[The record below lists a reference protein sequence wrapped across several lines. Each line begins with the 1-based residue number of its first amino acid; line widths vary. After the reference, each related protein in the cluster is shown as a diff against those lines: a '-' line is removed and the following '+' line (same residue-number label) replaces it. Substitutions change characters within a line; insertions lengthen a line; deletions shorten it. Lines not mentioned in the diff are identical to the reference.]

1 MCYNFFF
8 QSDLEAAQ
16 EAEMI
21 RRALLE
27 ARQDFTFET
36 VLSTERNLLLLEEA
50 KKNGYQICAVFV
62 LTKDSAVNVRRVQAQ
77 VKMGG
82 HDEPEDKII
91 SRYEKSLQNLSK
103 LVRIADRTR
112 IVDNSTD
119 VPSVIC
125 EVAEGRA
132 RIWESEL
139 WSTAEILGILA

>member
-1 MCYNFFF
+1 MV
-8 QSDLEAAQ
+8 
-16 EAEMI
+16 

-50 KKNGYQICAVFV
+50 KKNGCQICAVFV
-62 LTKDSAVNVRRVQAQ
+62 LTKDSAINVRRVRTQ

-82 HDEPEDKII
+82 HDVPEEKII

-112 IVDNSTD
+112 IVDNSTE

-125 EVAEGRA
+125 EVADGRA
-132 RIWESEL
+132 EIWANEV
-139 WSTAEILGILA
+139 WSTADILRILA